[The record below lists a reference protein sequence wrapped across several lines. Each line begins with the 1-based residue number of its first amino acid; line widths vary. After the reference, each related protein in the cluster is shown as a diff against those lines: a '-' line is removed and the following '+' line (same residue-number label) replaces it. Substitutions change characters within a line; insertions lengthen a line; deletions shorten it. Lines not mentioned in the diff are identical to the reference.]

1 MKQAIGGG
9 LAVVCVAWLLYVF
22 TTPEPCERVSRG
34 ASPVRVTAD
43 IARWGAKNWLSQEG
57 RLDMIRWSIQADQAV
72 QSFLTHQFY
81 GEGAQCVVPRPRPRP
96 TSETAPASATSAS
109 AASEPAGGAQ

>member
-9 LAVVCVAWLLYVF
+9 LAVIGIAWLLYVF

-34 ASPVRVTAD
+34 AAPVRVTGD
-43 IARWGAKNWLSQEG
+43 VARWAAKNWLSQDG

-81 GEGAQCVVPRPRPRP
+81 GAGAECVRPGPRPAAD
-96 TSETAPASATSAS
+96 APATNAG
-109 AASEPAGGAQ
+109 AASQPEGGAK